1 MVTIQ
6 VNGTSGRP
14 VDVQI
19 SWRGYT
25 HSTGKTDSNGKV
37 SFDVSDGTGT
47 LYVDGKEVLK
57 DKYFSGTTT
66 VNKP

>member
-1 MVTIQ
+1 MIVIQ
-6 VNGTSGRP
+6 VTGTNGRP

-19 SWRGYT
+19 SWGWS

-57 DKYFSGTTT
+57 NYYFTGAIT
-66 VNKP
+66 VRKP